1 MCRQLQL
8 KSTPDFFWETIKF
21 IWTWPIH
28 ENLSNRHSQQTA
40 QKMTLNFVSVDS
52 FLKMFA
58 NYELNGFR
66 ENIAW
71 FFKGQ
76 YDDLTT
82 CIVRLCRLEMQ
93 YHFTF
98 FFSCDIS
105 GWGPSQ
111 TQCETGNFI
120 GRQKYWKRIISIWKL
135 PIYFGPM

>member
-1 MCRQLQL
+1 
-8 KSTPDFFWETIKF
+8 
-21 IWTWPIH
+21 
-28 ENLSNRHSQQTA
+28 
-40 QKMTLNFVSVDS
+40 MTLNFVSVDS

-66 ENIAW
+66 EDIAG

-98 FFSCDIS
+98 FLVAIS
-105 GWGPSQ
+105 LAEVLAKRSV
-111 TQCETGNFI
+111 
-120 GRQKYWKRIISIWKL
+120 RQGISLDDLKANHINLEITDLFWPNVGKIRSAVKFRFL
-135 PIYFGPM
+135 SIE